1 MSHARFE
8 RPGRLLVIAGF
19 IWLWLA
25 SGFCHAQFGNPFG
38 GGSGGGGAG
47 LPAGKN
53 EKRPEIIP
61 YIGPQEKI
69 PIADVRIVGNRAVHE
84 NKIRSMLGTRKGKVY
99 DAEQV
104 RRDMR
109 ALMQSGFF
117 TAQSRTYKKQ
127 TEAGIVV
134 TFELFERPLIG
145 YVRFIG
151 NEKIRDKKLLQ
162 ESGIK
167 TGDPL
172 NRFSVEESKR
182 RIEDFYKSKGYNDV
196 FVSVLEGQKT
206 EDTGV
211 TFRINEGNV
220 LRISQTTFDGNYIA
234 SDARLKTVIESKP
247 GILWL
252 IGGKAK
258 DENLEQDTDRLT
270 AYYRS
275 LGYFKASVGRNLQ
288 YNDSRTW
295 LGVHFVINEGPRYRV
310 NDVKLIGTEKIHS
323 GNLVPKLTLRKGDY
337 YNLSL
342 LQRDLNMLR
351 DEYGGLGY
359 ILADVKAEPTFHEQ
373 PGLLDLVYSIDEGQ
387 QYRVG
392 DIQVNI
398 DGGESQTRRNVVLN
412 YLSIRP
418 GDVVD
423 VREIRR
429 SERLLQA
436 SELFMF
442 DPTRG
447 QAPKIVVKPRE
458 DDQQMASDVERGTI
472 RGQNP
477 YVARK
482 PVCDVH
488 VNLTRVERPAKV
500 WPIGKGQGE
509 TR

>member
-1 MSHARFE
+1 MSHAQLE
-8 RPGRLLVIAGF
+8 RLGRLIA
-19 IWLWLA
+19 IASILWLWLA
-25 SGFCHAQFGNPFG
+25 CGFCQAQFGNPFG
-38 GGSGGGGAG
+38 GGSGGGGGGGGGAG
-47 LPAGKN
+47 AGIPAGKK
-53 EKRPEIIP
+53 EHRPEIIP

-69 PIADVRIVGNRAVHE
+69 PVAELHIIGNRAVHE
-84 NKIRSMLGTRKGKVY
+84 NKIRSMLGTREGRVY

-109 ALMQSGFF
+109 ALMQSGYF

-127 TEAGIVV
+127 TEAGMVV
-134 TFELFERPLIG
+134 TYELFERPLIG

-162 ESGIK
+162 EAGIK
-167 TGDPL
+167 VGDPL

-196 FVSVLEGQKT
+196 FVSVVEGLKT
-206 EDTGV
+206 EDAGV
-211 TFRINEGNV
+211 TFRINEGRV
-220 LRISQTTFDGNYIA
+220 LRISQTTFEGNHIA
-234 SDARLKTVIESKP
+234 SDARLKTVIKSKP

-275 LGYFKASVGRNLQ
+275 LGYFRARVGRNLQ

-295 LGVHFVINEGPRYRV
+295 LGVHFIIDEGPRYRV
-310 NDVKLIGTEKIHS
+310 NDVRLVGTES
-323 GNLVPKLTLRKGDY
+323 VPAGNLVPQLTLRKGDY

-351 DEYGGLGY
+351 DEYGGRGY

-436 SELFMF
+436 SELFLF
-442 DPTRG
+442 DPSRG
-447 QAPKIVVKPRE
+447 QAPRIVVKPRDE
-458 DDQQMASDVERGTI
+458 DQQMANEVDGTTV
-472 RGQNP
+472 RGQTP

-482 PVCDVH
+482 PVCDLQV
-488 VNLTRVERPAKV
+488 VLPA
-500 WPIGKGQGE
+500 GDRQGE